1 MHGRIKNIIFDLGGV
16 LLEVDYQ
23 RPAAAFEALGAKNF
37 ETVFSQKSQAM
48 FMSRFERGEI
58 SPEAF
63 RKELRKYLPHEVTNA
78 QIDSAWNSIL
88 GELHEDRVVMLKL
101 LVQKGYRLFL
111 LSNTNQIHIKA
122 FKKYMDETFGQ
133 GLLEDIFEKVYFS
146 SRIGMRKPTKKI
158 FQHVL
163 RENRLKPEETYFIDD
178 SLQHVKGAELVG
190 IKAHWLAEPETI
202 IDHFRDIPPAF
213 PDKAQ

>member
-1 MHGRIKNIIFDLGGV
+1 MHKGIKNIIFDLGGV

-23 RPAAAFEALGAKNF
+23 RPVAAFEALGAQNF
-37 ETVFSQKSQAM
+37 EAVFSQKSQAM

-63 RKELRKYLPHEVTNA
+63 RKELRKYLPQHVSNTE
-78 QIDSAWNSIL
+78 IDLAWNSIL
-88 GELHEDRVVMLKL
+88 GELPEDRVVLLKL

-122 FKKYMDETFGQ
+122 FKKYVDDTYGP
-133 GLLEDIFEKVYFS
+133 GLFEDIFEKVYFS

-158 FQHVL
+158 FQYVL
-163 RENRLKPEETYFIDD
+163 RQNRLKPEETYFIDD
-178 SLQHVKGAELVG
+178 SLQHVRGAERAG
-190 IKAHWLAEPETI
+190 IRAHWLAEPETI

-213 PDKAQ
+213 PDKVQ